1 MKFRIHPEA
10 LQEAD
15 STAEWYGARDG
26 RLGIEF
32 SRVYSMLVRDIYLNP
47 RRYALA
53 EDSPEGVECRNVV
66 HIGRFPY
73 RIVYA
78 LFDDDIFIVAVAHH
92 HQRPQYW
99 LDRLDDHAD

>member
-10 LQEAD
+10 LREAD
-15 STAEWYGARDG
+15 EAADWYGERDG

-32 SRVYSMLVRDIYLNP
+32 GRVYSMMIREIYNHP

-53 EDSPEGVECRNVV
+53 EDSPEGIECRNV
-66 HIGRFPY
+66 IQLGRFPY

-78 LFDDDIFIVAVAHH
+78 LFADEIYVVAVAHH

-99 LDRLDDHAD
+99 VDRLEDQTE